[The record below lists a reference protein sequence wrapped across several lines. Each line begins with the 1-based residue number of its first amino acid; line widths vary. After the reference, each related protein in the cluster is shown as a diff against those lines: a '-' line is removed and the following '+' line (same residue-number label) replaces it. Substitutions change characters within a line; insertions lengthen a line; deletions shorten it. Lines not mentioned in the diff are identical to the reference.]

1 MQKRGTKLNEVKKI
15 ISISCADVKNKNNV
29 NSNLETQCLFGD
41 EVSILKK
48 ENNWSLCKLNFDG
61 YIGWIKNTSL
71 DHYFETDHLISK
83 IQSFAYKKPSH
94 NAGVF
99 FALYLNSKIKVLE
112 KLTNW
117 VKIKLNKNEI
127 AFVPISHIRKQNSFH
142 LNFMEIAQMFENSPY
157 LWGGK
162 TVLGLDCSGLIQTS
176 LQASNLIV
184 PRNTIDQLN
193 YRCDFLLDVETIE
206 EECLIFW
213 KGHVALTLKNN
224 KLIHSNSYHM
234 SVVIEDTSQ
243 TIERI
248 FKTDGKVIGLR
259 KIII

>member
-1 MQKRGTKLNEVKKI
+1 MQKRETKLNEIKKI
-15 ISISCADVKNKNNV
+15 ITTSYADVKNKNKFD
-29 NSNLETQCLFGD
+29 SDLETQCLFGD
-41 EVSILKK
+41 KVSILKK
-48 ENNWSLCKLNFDG
+48 EKHWSLCKLNDDG
-61 YIGWIKNTSL
+61 YIGWIRNSSL
-71 DHYFETDHLISK
+71 DDYFETDYLISK
-83 IQSFAYKKPSH
+83 IQSFAYTKPSY

-99 FALYLNSKIKVLE
+99 FELYLNSKIKVLE
-112 KLTNW
+112 KLNNW
-117 VKIKLNKNEI
+117 VKIKLNKKKI
-127 AFVPISHIRKQNSFH
+127 AFVPIYHIRKQNSSH
-142 LNFMEIAQMFENSPY
+142 LNYVEIIQMFENSPY

-162 TVLGLDCSGLIQTS
+162 TVSGLDCSGLIQTS

-184 PRNTIDQLN
+184 PRNAIDQLN

-234 SVVIEDTSQ
+234 SVVIEDINQ

-248 FKTDGKVIGLR
+248 FKTDGKIIGLR